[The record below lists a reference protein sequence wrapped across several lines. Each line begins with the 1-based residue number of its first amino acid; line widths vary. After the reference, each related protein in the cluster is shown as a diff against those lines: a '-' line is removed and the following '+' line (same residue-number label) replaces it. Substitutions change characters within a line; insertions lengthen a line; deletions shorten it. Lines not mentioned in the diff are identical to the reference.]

1 MCLSDRLKEDF
12 IVCAIGSFVSPLLI
26 VSLICSV
33 TLLVSGVAKA
43 RDYVPTATAIFNL
56 KIDKWLPIRVK
67 TAAKILPW
75 AEIALGVSLLILPGI
90 FQVLAAVITLV
101 LFVFYWVVIARAL
114 MSGNDASCNCFGGAS
129 TAPISRWTL
138 ARNTALVLAAVV
150 TVAGALAFDVPALA
164 LFFALDARDW
174 FWLLGAALAVA
185 TLWFIHRADASPAT
199 AAQTSSAVGSSRVA
213 ASATSTPSTANAGST
228 ADVEDSNGAT
238 GAVLD
243 DAQELDDY
251 VRLPIPFGAL
261 KTRSGSVYNLREL
274 ASSQARVLLWVSP
287 TCGPCIDVIEQI
299 PTWHEKLP
307 MLGVHPVVAS
317 EEFSDQMNLP
327 AHITVFVDE
336 GYATQ
341 ASFGNGT
348 PMAIALGV
356 DGLMAGGPVFGSGSV
371 KEFMRDLMFEFDI
384 EENKE

>member
-1 MCLSDRLKEDF
+1 M
-12 IVCAIGSFVSPLLI
+12 SPLLI
-26 VSLICSV
+26 FSLICSV
-33 TLLVSGVAKA
+33 TLLVSGVAKT

-56 KIDKWLPIRVK
+56 KIDKWLPIRVR

-75 AEIALGVSLLILPGI
+75 AEIALGAALLVLPGI
-90 FQVLAAVITLV
+90 FQVLAAVVTLV

-129 TAPISRWTL
+129 TTPISRWTL

-150 TVAGALAFDVPALA
+150 TVAGALAFGVSALA
-164 LFFALDARDW
+164 LLLILDAHDW

-185 TLWFIHRADASPAT
+185 TLWFIHRADTVSPAS
-199 AAQTSSAVGSSRVA
+199 AQLSSAGDAHNANASAPVVTTTSA
-213 ASATSTPSTANAGST
+213 ASTEHTN
-228 ADVEDSNGAT
+228 DVEDSNGAT

-261 KTRSGSVYNLREL
+261 KTRSGSVHNLREL

-317 EEFSDQMNLP
+317 EEFIDQMNLP